1 MVGLCFNC
9 GLIGHEARD
18 CPQPILS
25 VNGTKPYREWLRA
38 GQRLAKEPRGG
49 KPSIPPRQNTEEMN
63 IQASDQPQPNREQQG
78 DKPMNARDNLEAVTG
93 AEAEAIDF
101 TREGVIASIINMDS
115 MNHTP
120 NNSTMVMDNS
130 IGEHVTDS
138 MGGNLVSVPITFM
151 DKDNVGI
158 IDSLNNETLTAIE
171 PVKESR
177 GSSRKSKGKQASSIH
192 TWK

>member
-1 MVGLCFNC
+1 
-9 GLIGHEARD
+9 
-18 CPQPILS
+18 
-25 VNGTKPYREWLRA
+25 
-38 GQRLAKEPRGG
+38 
-49 KPSIPPRQNTEEMN
+49 
-63 IQASDQPQPNREQQG
+63 
-78 DKPMNARDNLEAVTG
+78 MNARDNLEAVTG

-120 NNSTMVMDNS
+120 NNSMMVMDNS

-158 IDSLNNETLTAIE
+158 IDSLNNETLKSHVGPHVRVKASRQAVYTRGNEKKE
-171 PVKESR
+171 P
-177 GSSRKSKGKQASSIH
+177 
-192 TWK
+192 